1 MQLIGML
8 DSPYVR
14 RAAITA
20 RSLGAE
26 LDHLSLS
33 VFSDFDEIREINPLV
48 KVPTL
53 VCDDGTVLVDSTLII
68 DYLES
73 LTDDRSLMPE
83 ASASRLRA
91 LRVIG
96 IALIAMEKTVHLLYD
111 REKRPAG
118 FAWPDWIA
126 RLSQQ
131 LIAAYRQLEQEIG
144 DGWIIDDQVSQA
156 DITVAVAWGFTQL
169 TAGDVVDAKDYPQV
183 AALAERA
190 EALPE
195 FLAVPIDG

>member
-14 RAAITA
+14 RSAITA
-20 RSLGAE
+20 RFLGVE
-26 LDHLSLS
+26 LEHLSLS
-33 VFSDFDEIREINPLV
+33 VFSDFDDIREINPLV

-53 VCDDGTVLVDSTLII
+53 VCNDGTVLVDSTLII

-73 LTDDRSLMPE
+73 LTSDRSLMPE

-111 REKRPAG
+111 REKRPDRY
-118 FAWPDWIA
+118 AWPHWID

-131 LIAAYRQLEQEIG
+131 LVAAYRELEQEFG
-144 DGWIIDDQVSQA
+144 DGWIVDDQFSQA

-169 TAGDVVDAKDYPQV
+169 TAGDVVDAKDYPKV
-183 AALAERA
+183 AALAARA